1 MRSRELRV
9 EEATADSVAAFGHL
23 VGAAAG
29 KAKGVATKF
38 YGDTVE
44 LWHVPDFSSDE
55 DTCLSVARIQPRE
68 SRVIWMERHF
78 KHTQTFLPL
87 GSSSFIVV
95 MAPPN
100 EAAVPDLEQARA
112 LRIPSGFGLKM
123 HIGTWHE
130 FPFVE
135 SGALDLVVILR
146 NETNRDL
153 EVIEGGEAV
162 GGDLEK
168 RNIERRLG
176 VSLRLAG

>member
-1 MRSRELRV
+1 MQDRKLEI
-9 EEATADSVAAFGHL
+9 EDATVDLLAPFGHL
-23 VGAAAG
+23 VGAAPGGAAG
-29 KAKGVATKF
+29 LATKF

-44 LWHVPDFSSDE
+44 LWHVPEFASDA

-68 SRVIWMERHF
+68 PRVIWMERHF

-87 GSSSFIVV
+87 GSGSFVVV

-100 EAAVPDLEQARA
+100 EQPVPDLERVHA
-112 LRIPSGFGLKM
+112 LRIPAGFGLKM
-123 HIGTWHE
+123 HVGTWHE

-135 SGALDLVVILR
+135 AGSLDLVVILR

-168 RNIERRLG
+168 RNLEQRLG